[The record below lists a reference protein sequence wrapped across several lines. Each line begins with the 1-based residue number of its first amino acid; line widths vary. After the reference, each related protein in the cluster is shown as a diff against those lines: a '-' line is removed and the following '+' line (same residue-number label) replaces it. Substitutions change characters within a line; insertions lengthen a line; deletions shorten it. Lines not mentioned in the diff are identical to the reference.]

1 MGFVFQPYLSRG
13 TATPCVARTMI
24 QTADLVQAFP
34 LDEAKKK
41 EIIEISHDVMLKLI
55 ACLDEAEPII
65 KAVEQGKAT
74 IASGVKTNPAGTAM
88 QLPAVTDL
96 RAHVEGFLYN
106 VKAAL
111 REIARLFGPF
121 YGQKFDHRFQKIR
134 KWAEATYGPDD
145 PLTAFLHADAAW
157 IERVIG
163 MRNAVDHPGSGAG
176 TLFVED
182 FKVVGAKPAL
192 EVSEPMWRLDS
203 EVPSAIASDMA
214 VIVDNLLTL
223 FEDLIT
229 DALTRLAPNG
239 PIVIYEVPAAERN
252 PKMPVRYRVGLNE
265 ASIKQI
271 NDAAARAA
279 TSNSATGEG
288 H

>member
-41 EIIEISHDVMLKLI
+41 EIIDISHDVMLKLV
-55 ACLDEAEPII
+55 ACLDEAEPVIQ
-65 KAVEQGKAT
+65 AVEEGKAS
-74 IASGVKTNPAGTAM
+74 IARGIKTNAAGTAM
-88 QLPAVTDL
+88 QLPAVEDL
-96 RAHVEGFLYN
+96 RSHGEGFLYN

-134 KWAEATYGPDD
+134 QWAEATYGPDE
-145 PLTAFLHADAAW
+145 PLTEFLRSDAAW

-163 MRNAVDHPGSGAG
+163 MRNAVDHPGSGDG
-176 TLFVED
+176 TLSVED
-182 FKVVGAKPAL
+182 FKVARVKPVL
-192 EVSEPMWRLDS
+192 EVSEPTWRR
-203 EVPSAIASDMA
+203 EAEQASAIVSDMTM
-214 VIVDNLLTL
+214 IMDNLLTL
-223 FEDLIT
+223 FEDILT
-229 DALTRLAPNG
+229 DALTRLAPDG
-239 PIVIYEVPAAERN
+239 PMVIYEVPEAERD

-265 ASIKQI
+265 ASMKQI
-271 NDAAARAA
+271 EEASKRAAASKPGQGR
-279 TSNSATGEG
+279 EV
-288 H
+288 